1 MLRKRSRS
9 ITFVELCRRTSCRIN
24 LAIRDTQLAANRTL
38 TLPMYD
44 APDQNA
50 HVELRRQL
58 TFRAAG
64 GLVFLLALA
73 QMGVVVAVALVT
85 VLTPWTAGP
94 AEAASILIGAAISA
108 GLSLKALYWLWAPQP
123 QPGGIAV
130 PDELAP
136 RFRRR
141 IDRLSRRLR
150 TPCIDQIVV
159 TPDMNAALVCRPEN
173 GLFGRMRTFLLIGLP
188 LIESLTPAQLAAVL
202 VHELAHLHAQRR
214 GLAAWAAHLRAWWL
228 RVEDRIDGDPTPGGA
243 VAQRLLARTMRR
255 DIEDH
260 LRLSRLDEFE
270 ADAWAAWHIGG
281 RRLAGALV
289 EVELKGRFV
298 TENYWSKVMEQSRH
312 RRRPSFRPY
321 RDLQLGMQAGF
332 VRDEALAEMNL
343 QDDGD
348 PDVYTHPTLHER
360 LGSLRVG
367 RALRDRPQS
376 SAPTAAEHYFAPLL
390 PTFAATFDRLW
401 WHASKTEWR
410 HRHRHARRRRERPG
424 QAVAG
429 SNTAL
434 RSPSVTPGAN
444 SRMNSVV

>member
-1 MLRKRSRS
+1 
-9 ITFVELCRRTSCRIN
+9 
-24 LAIRDTQLAANRTL
+24 
-38 TLPMYD
+38 MYD
-44 APDQNA
+44 AQDQDA
-50 HVELRRQL
+50 HLQLRRQL
-58 TFRAAG
+58 TLRAAIG
-64 GLVFLLALA
+64 IATLLALA
-73 QMGVVVAVALVT
+73 VAGASAALAHANVLWPWPAKLSDAVTMVA
-85 VLTPWTAGP
+85 
-94 AEAASILIGAAISA
+94 GAAVFA
-108 GLSLKALYWLWAPQP
+108 GLSLQAIYWIWVPQP

-130 PDELAP
+130 PDNLVP

-150 TPCIDQIVV
+150 APRIDQVVV

-173 GLFGRMRTFLLIGLP
+173 GLYGRMRTTLLIGLP
-188 LIESLTPAQLAAVL
+188 LIESLTPAQLSAVL
-202 VHELAHLHAQRR
+202 THELAHLHAQRR
-214 GLAAWAAHLRAWWL
+214 GMAAWAAHLRAWWL
-228 RVEDRIDGDPTPGGA
+228 RVQDRIDGDPTPGGA
-243 VAQRLLARTMRR
+243 VARRLLARTMRR

-260 LRLSRLDEFE
+260 LLLSRLDEFE

-332 VRDEALAEMNL
+332 VRGEALA
-343 QDDGD
+343 DIATDGD
-348 PDVYTHPTLHER
+348 DDPDAQTHPTLHER
-360 LGSLRVG
+360 LGSLHIG
-367 RALRDRPQS
+367 RTFACRPQS

-390 PTFAATFDRLW
+390 PAFAATFDRLW

-410 HRHRHARRRRERPG
+410 HRHRHARRRRERAS
-424 QAVAG
+424 QAAAG

>member
-1 MLRKRSRS
+1 M
-9 ITFVELCRRTSCRIN
+9 
-24 LAIRDTQLAANRTL
+24 Q
-38 TLPMYD
+38 D
-44 APDQNA
+44 APDQDA
-50 HVELRRQL
+50 HVQLRRQL
-58 TFRAAG
+58 TLRAAI
-64 GLVFLLALA
+64 GLVALLALA
-73 QMGVVVAVALVT
+73 LTGALGALAHIVD
-85 VLTPWTAGP
+85 LWSWPPSA
-94 AEAASILIGAAISA
+94 AEAAPTVVGALVFG
-108 GLSLKALYWLWAPQP
+108 GLAVQTLYWLWVPQP

-130 PDELAP
+130 PDRLAP

-141 IDRLSRRLR
+141 VDRLSRRLR
-150 TPCIDQIVV
+150 TPRVDQIVI
-159 TPDMNAALVCRPEN
+159 TPDMNAALVSRPEN
-173 GLFGRMRTFLLIGLP
+173 GLFGRMRTTLLVGLP

-202 VHELAHLHAQRR
+202 THELAHLHAQRR
-214 GLAAWAAHLRAWWL
+214 GLAAWTAHVRAWWL
-228 RVEDRIDGDPTPGGA
+228 RVQDRIDGDPAPGGA
-243 VAQRLLARTMRR
+243 VARRLLARTMRR

-281 RRLAGALV
+281 RRLAGALL

-298 TENYWSKVMEQSRH
+298 TENYWSKVMEQSRR

-332 VRDEALAEMNL
+332 VRGEALAGIDMPS
-343 QDDGD
+343 DDD
-348 PDVYTHPTLHER
+348 PDAYTHPTLHER
-360 LGSLRVG
+360 LDSLHIG
-367 RALRDRPQS
+367 RAFSCRPQS
-376 SAPTAAEHYFAPLL
+376 PAPTAAEHYFAPLL

-410 HRHRHARRRRERPG
+410 HRHRHARRRRERAG